1 MEAEIVYRRK
11 LSGEEALKRYILVL
25 QESLKLF
32 PKPGMVFK
40 IKMGDKEVDA
50 EVKVVEKWNRGAR
63 KPAIEYHIDLS
74 RHAVLFRPHYGQN
87 ISLKQIKKNHFLLD

>member
-1 MEAEIVYRRK
+1 MKTEIVYRRK

-32 PKPGMVFK
+32 PKPGTSFK
-40 IKMGDKEVDA
+40 VNVGGKEVDA
-50 EVKVVEKWNRGAR
+50 EVKLVEKWNRGAR

-74 RHAVLFRPHYGQN
+74 RHALLFRPHYGQN
-87 ISLKQIKKNHFLLD
+87 IALKQIKKNQFVLE